1 MLNEFKFLTN
11 KLPHHVIF
19 YPTSRCNLF
28 CEHCFN
34 HKRQDN
40 VDGNTGINSEMS
52 LEEIDKFSS
61 SFEHIKSLTITG
73 GEPFLRKDIKE
84 IIEIFYKNN
93 GLQYCSIHS
102 HGLLNER
109 VVSTVKGIMKDLP
122 ELKVIYCTSIDGLE
136 ERHNQIR
143 GAKDG
148 FNKTI
153 KTVNDIQAI
162 KEKYFDR
169 LFLLSCTIFSL
180 SSQDEYIKT
189 IKYINQNLKY
199 VSPRACFIRGEPRD
213 EKEKNIDTGIYKDF
227 IKLTSKN
234 IDKTVNPFSAMALK
248 ETIESV
254 TSRTVMKNYLEKKQ
268 TVPCQAG
275 NKMLVIYENGDVNP
289 CEYLTPKEKLGNL
302 RDAGYDIKKILNSH
316 HSKCVVKDINP
327 GKKCNCTW
335 ENAIGIS
342 LMYDKKSWPKIFM
355 EWFNMFFL
363 KRFIFAWPNSFIN
376 WFKTFFQKQI
386 DPKSKIQINQ

>member
-109 VVSTVKGIMKDLP
+109 VVSTVKKIMEDLP

-148 FNKTI
+148 FNKCI

-162 KEKYFDR
+162 KNEYFER
-169 LFLLSCTIFSL
+169 LFLLSCTIFSF
-180 SSQDEYIKT
+180 SSQNEYIKT

-227 IKLTSKN
+227 IKITSKN
-234 IDKTVNPFSAMALK
+234 IDKTVSPFSAMALK

-275 NKMLVIYENGDVNP
+275 NKMVVIYENGDVNP
-289 CEYLTPKEKLGNL
+289 CEYLTPKERLGNL
-302 RDAGYDIKKILNSH
+302 RDAGYDIKKILGSD

-327 GKKCNCTW
+327 GKKCSCTW

-342 LMYDKKSWPKIFM
+342 LMYDKKSWPRIFM

-363 KRFIFAWPNSFIN
+363 KRFILGWPNSLLN
-376 WFKTFFQKQI
+376 WFKNFFNK
-386 DPKSKIQINQ
+386 KTHSEVKIK

>member
-40 VDGNTGINSEMS
+40 VDGNTGINNEMS

-61 SFEHIKSLTITG
+61 SFEHLKSLTITG

-93 GLQYCSIHS
+93 GLQYVSIHS

-109 VVSTVKGIMKDLP
+109 VVSTVKKIMEDLP

-153 KTVNDIQAI
+153 KTVHDIQNI

-169 LFLLSCTIFSL
+169 LFLLSCTIFSF

-213 EKEKNIDTGIYKDF
+213 SKEKNINTGIYKDF

-234 IDKTVNPFSAMALK
+234 IDKSVSPFSGMALK

-254 TSRTVMKNYLEKKQ
+254 TSQTVMRNYLEKKQ

-289 CEYLTPKEKLGNL
+289 CEYLTPRERLGNL
-302 RDAGYDIKKILNSH
+302 RDVDFDIKKILNSH

-342 LMYDKKSWPKIFM
+342 LMYDKKSWPKIFS
-355 EWFNMFFL
+355 EWFRMFFL
-363 KRFIFAWPNSFIN
+363 KKFIFAWFTKD
-376 WFKTFFQKQI
+376 KTEVKNKVEVRQQ
-386 DPKSKIQINQ
+386 